1 MTRKRRS
8 ELQFTGLDVTGLDVT
23 GLGAIGV
30 VADGDRMVIDL
41 NARKL
46 DLDVPEADIALR
58 WKAYAA
64 PVPCVKPGY
73 VKFYSEHVAPASDG
87 AVMPRF

>member
-1 MTRKRRS
+1 VFGAFDMTGKRRS
-8 ELQFTGLDVTGLDVT
+8 ELQFT

-58 WKAYAA
+58 WKAYVA
-64 PVPCVKPGY
+64 PVPCVMPGY
-73 VKFYSEHVAPASDG
+73 LKFYSEHVAPASEG

>member
-1 MTRKRRS
+1 MTGKRRS
-8 ELQFTGLDVTGLDVT
+8 ELQFT

-46 DLDVPEADIALR
+46 DLDVPEADIAPR
-58 WKAYAA
+58 WKPYAA
-64 PVPCVKPGY
+64 PVPRVKPGY
-73 VKFYSEHVAPASDG
+73 LKCYSEHVAPASED